1 MEGSKYTT
9 EEIEEG
15 KSAAILAYI
24 PFVCLIPFLK
34 WKENRFAYDHAR
46 QGVALFLVELL
57 ALILLIPGLAMIF
70 IKLTLAVA
78 IILAGAGIAFAVTER
93 EWKIPI
99 IGDWLADKVEEKL
112 GDL

>member
-1 MEGSKYTT
+1 MESSKYTT

-34 WKENRFAYDHAR
+34 WKENRFAYNHAR

-57 ALILLIPGLAMIF
+57 ALILLIPGLALLI
-70 IKLTLAVA
+70 IKLVLIVTIV
-78 IILAGAGIAFAVTER
+78 LAGAGIAFAVSER

-99 IGDWLADKVEEKL
+99 VGDWLAQKVEEKL
-112 GDL
+112 SDL

>member
-1 MEGSKYTT
+1 MESSKYTT

-34 WKENRFAYDHAR
+34 WKENRFAYGHAR

-57 ALILLIPGLAMIF
+57 ALILLIPGLALLLA
-70 IKLTLAVA
+70 KLVLVVA
-78 IILAGAGIAFAVTER
+78 IVLAGAGIAFAVSER
-93 EWKIPI
+93 DWKIPFV
-99 IGDWLADKVEEKL
+99 GDWLAQKVEEKL
-112 GDL
+112 RDL

>member
-9 EEIEEG
+9 EEMEEG